1 MPDSTD
7 ALPKS
12 RRSALAARLETPEG
26 RDALLNLAN
35 LIARTAVDALPPQLR
50 EELRT
55 PAGMAA
61 FQAAWPG
68 IVAEF
73 LMWGAEK
80 SRSEDTDET
89 KLPMGRSVD
98 GREE

>member
-12 RRSALAARLETPEG
+12 RRSALAARVETPEG
-26 RDALLNLAN
+26 RDALLRLAN
-35 LIARTAVDALPPQLR
+35 QIAQSAVDALPPTLR
-50 EELRT
+50 EELKT
-55 PAGMAA
+55 PAGMEA

-73 LMWGAEK
+73 LMWGVEK
-80 SRSEDTDET
+80 SRSENADEAR
-89 KLPMGRSVD
+89 LPMGGSVD

>member
-7 ALPKS
+7 ALPNS
-12 RRSALAARLETPEG
+12 RRSALAARVETPEG
-26 RDALLNLAN
+26 RDALLKLAN
-35 LIARTAVDALPPQLR
+35 QIARTAVDALPPRLR

-73 LMWGAEK
+73 LIWGVEK
-80 SRSEDTDET
+80 SRSENADET
-89 KLPMGRSVD
+89 RLPMGGSVD